1 MKLKTLFFV
10 VASSLVFSGC
20 TFMNT
25 YTFPMYEVTPENI
38 SILSRGAFPQV
49 NVNDFNAEPKNL
61 ADEAIKMRTH
71 SFYSPYGLSFSK
83 YLQEAITLELK
94 LANKFSTDSDTKISG
109 TLLKNNL
116 DADKGVGIIEARFY
130 VTRKGETVYNKVLSA
145 NDHWQP
151 IFVGVSALADA
162 NKRYSLLVSKLLN
175 KLYSDRTFLSSLK
188 GK

>member
-71 SFYSPYGLSFSK
+71 FIRLTDYPSPNISK
-83 YLQEAITLELK
+83 KQL
-94 LANKFSTDSDTKISG
+94 
-109 TLLKNNL
+109 
-116 DADKGVGIIEARFY
+116 
-130 VTRKGETVYNKVLSA
+130 
-145 NDHWQP
+145 
-151 IFVGVSALADA
+151 
-162 NKRYSLLVSKLLN
+162 LLN
-175 KLYSDRTFLSSLK
+175 
-188 GK
+188 